1 MTNNNAPIVVP
12 LDGSKNA
19 QNAVPFAA
27 YVARLY
33 DDCPVHFLH
42 VVDPD
47 IVKTSDDLARARE
60 AFSKHAMKLAEEH
73 GIKNPKPHI
82 AEGDSAADTIL
93 RYKWEVGARFL
104 VIATHGRG
112 GFQALFVGSVADKVC
127 RASRVPVFVVPG
139 VDSDIE
145 APHGPVLIALDG
157 SPQAE
162 EGLAMGRD
170 VAARMAAQVYLLR
183 AYSVPPPV
191 GVEFSYYSPD
201 VLASFQQASEEYLTA
216 VAQPGEEKLLVQ
228 AAPAIA
234 IEEAANKYDAGLIV
248 MSSSGKGLARRI
260 ALGSTT
266 DRVMHSV
273 RRPLLIVPVR
283 EED

>member
-1 MTNNNAPIVVP
+1 MTTPDAPIVVP

-19 QNAVPFAA
+19 ENAVPFAA
-27 YVARLY
+27 YLANLY
-33 DDCPVHFLH
+33 DDCPVHFIH

-47 IVKTSDDLARARE
+47 VVRTTDDYERARDAFRSHVDTLVE
-60 AFSKHAMKLAEEH
+60 AH
-73 GIKNPKPHI
+73 GIKNSL
-82 AEGDSAADTIL
+82 AYVAGDSSPSEAIL
-93 RYKWEVGARFL
+93 RYKWEAGARFV

-127 RASRVPVFVVPG
+127 RATRVPTFVVPG
-139 VDSDIE
+139 IDTEIE

-157 SPQAE
+157 SPEAE
-162 EGLAMGRD
+162 HALELGRD
-170 VAARMAAQVYLLR
+170 TAHRMGANIYLLR

-201 VLASFQQASEEYLTA
+201 VLASFQKAAEDYLEAVGVEGEY
-216 VAQPGEEKLLVQ
+216 KILVQ
-228 AAPAIA
+228 ASPAIA

-248 MSSSGKGLARRI
+248 MASRGKGLAQRV

-273 RRPLLIVPVR
+273 RRPLLIVPAGR
-283 EED
+283 DG